1 MSGMFATHK
10 AVRCF
15 ISKKNYNKMA
25 TKNENRLVGT
35 EMQKKKKVRIGKDGE
50 VIEDADV
57 RHDGDAEAGVDPQQE
72 QLNDTPNDPTDRPR
86 ERGSG
91 DR

>member
-1 MSGMFATHK
+1 MSDLFATHE
-10 AVRCF
+10 AVSCF
-15 ISKKNYNKMA
+15 ISKKNHNNMA

-50 VIEDADV
+50 VIEDVDV
-57 RHDGDAEAGVDPQQE
+57 KHDGDAEAGVDPQQE